1 MLDLLKP
8 LRPVLVYAALF
19 SLAINVL
26 LLAPALYLLQ
36 VFDRVLTSRHEETLV
51 MLTLVALIALVMS
64 VVLDVLRGWL
74 LAAAAVM
81 LDRRIGPLAL
91 ERIVTN
97 KARLRPGDSAG
108 GLRDVNTVRQFVS
121 GQGILSLFDTPWMP
135 IYLAVIYL
143 FHPVLGLIATV
154 GAVVLLGLAI
164 LNERT
169 TRKAIKALNEETR
182 SASRF
187 IDTAVRNAEAASGLG
202 MLGRLIGRWQA
213 INARALVSLNN
224 LSRTSGFFTGSTRFA
239 RQLLQI
245 AMLGG
250 GALLVIDANVS
261 AGVMMA
267 GTIILGRALAPVEM
281 LIAQWKNLVEA
292 FAASS
297 RLNELLAS
305 VETHEGLELPAPK
318 GALALEG
325 VVFSYR
331 ASKRPTLRGVSYNLK
346 EGESLGLIGPSA
358 SGKSTLARLVIGLWA
373 PQAGTVRLDG
383 ADIALWPR
391 ERLGQYIGYLP
402 QDVEL
407 FPGTVAENIARF
419 GPADSEGVVTAAQR
433 ARVHSMILRLPNGY
447 DSDIGEEGA
456 LLSPGQRQRI
466 ALARAVYGDPRMVV
480 LDEPNSN
487 LDSEGEKA
495 LLECMA
501 ELKQAGIT
509 VVIVAHRPSLLTDVD
524 KILVLRDGQVEMF
537 GPRAD
542 IVPRVTFA
550 QPRASNA

>member
-1 MLDLLKP
+1 VLALLKP
-8 LRPVLVYAALF
+8 LRPLLVYAALF
-19 SLAINVL
+19 SLFINVL

-36 VFDRVLTSRHEETLV
+36 VFDRVLSSRHEETLV
-51 MLTLVALIALVMS
+51 MLTLVTLVALVMS

-97 KARLRPGDSAG
+97 KARLRPGDSAS

-143 FHPVLGLIATV
+143 FHPILGVIATV

-182 SASRF
+182 SASKF
-187 IDTAVRNAEAASGLG
+187 IDTAVRNSEAASALG

-213 INARALVSLNN
+213 INAKALVSLNN
-224 LSRTSGFFTGSTRFA
+224 LSRTSGFFTGSTRFT

-250 GALLVIDANVS
+250 GALLVIAANVS
-261 AGVMMA
+261 PGVMMA

-281 LIAQWKNLVEA
+281 LIAQWKNLMEA
-292 FAASS
+292 FNAAS
-297 RLNELLAS
+297 RLTELLAS

-331 ASKRPTLRGVSYNLK
+331 GAKRPTLRGVSYVLK

-391 ERLGQYIGYLP
+391 ERLGPYIGYLP

-419 GPADSEGVVTAAQR
+419 GPADSEGVVKAAQR
-433 ARVHSMILRLPNGY
+433 ARVHSMILRLANGY

-501 ELKQAGIT
+501 ELKQSGIT
-509 VVIVAHRPSLLTDVD
+509 VVIVAHRPSMLNDVD

>member
-292 FAASS
+292 FAAAT

-305 VETHEGLELPAPK
+305 VETHESLELPAPK

-383 ADIALWPR
+383 ADIAQWPR

>member
-1 MLDLLKP
+1 
-8 LRPVLVYAALF
+8 
-19 SLAINVL
+19 
-26 LLAPALYLLQ
+26 
-36 VFDRVLTSRHEETLV
+36 
-51 MLTLVALIALVMS
+51 
-64 VVLDVLRGWL
+64 
-74 LAAAAVM
+74 M
-81 LDRRIGPLAL
+81 LDRKIGPLAL

-97 KARLRPGDSAG
+97 KARLRPGDSAS

-143 FHPVLGLIATV
+143 FHPLLGLIATV

-169 TRKAIKALNEETR
+169 TRKAIKTLNEETR

-187 IDTAVRNAEAASGLG
+187 IDMAVRNAEAASGLG

-261 AGVMMA
+261 PGVMMA

-292 FAASS
+292 FAAAT
-297 RLNELLAS
+297 RLTDLLAS
-305 VETHEGLELPAPK
+305 VETQSGLELPAPK

-331 ASKRPTLRGVSYNLK
+331 GAKRPTLRGVSYSLK

-358 SGKSTLARLVIGLWA
+358 SGKSTLARLAIGLWA

-419 GPADSEGVVTAAQR
+419 GPADSEGVVTAA
-433 ARVHSMILRLPNGY
+433 
-447 DSDIGEEGA
+447 
-456 LLSPGQRQRI
+456 
-466 ALARAVYGDPRMVV
+466 
-480 LDEPNSN
+480 
-487 LDSEGEKA
+487 
-495 LLECMA
+495 
-501 ELKQAGIT
+501 
-509 VVIVAHRPSLLTDVD
+509 
-524 KILVLRDGQVEMF
+524 
-537 GPRAD
+537 
-542 IVPRVTFA
+542 
-550 QPRASNA
+550 

>member
-8 LRPVLVYAALF
+8 LRPLLVHAALF
-19 SLAINVL
+19 SLFINVL

-36 VFDRVLTSRHEETLV
+36 VFDRVLSSRHEETLV
-51 MLTLVALIALVMS
+51 MLTLVTLIALVMS

-81 LDRRIGPLAL
+81 LDRKIGPLAL

-97 KARLRPGDSAG
+97 KARLRPGDSAS

-143 FHPVLGLIATV
+143 FHPLLGVIATV
-154 GAVVLLGLAI
+154 GAAVLLGLAI

-169 TRKAIKALNEETR
+169 TRKAIKTLSEETR

-261 AGVMMA
+261 PGVMMA

-292 FAASS
+292 FAAAT
-297 RLNELLAS
+297 RLSELLGSA
-305 VETHEGLELPAPK
+305 ETQSGLELPAPK

-325 VVFSYR
+325 VVFAYR
-331 ASKRPTLRGVSYNLK
+331 GAKRPTLRGVSYSLK

-358 SGKSTLARLVIGLWA
+358 SGKSTLARLAIGLWA

-391 ERLGQYIGYLP
+391 ERLGQYVGYLP

-419 GPADSEGVVTAAQR
+419 GPADSEGVVVAAQR
-433 ARVHSMILRLPNGY
+433 ARVHNMILRLPNGY

-456 LLSPGQRQRI
+456 LLSPGQRQRV
-466 ALARAVYGDPRMVV
+466 ALARAVYGTPRMVV